1 MRQLRLC
8 RIRKSLDWST
18 ACPAASEQIKTI
30 ATKRHERHK
39 TENAEPTT
47 QKLLC
52 FKFFFCAF
60 CAFLWLTLR
69 FMAEQSKRL
78 ISLDVF
84 RGLTI
89 AGMVLVNNPGTWS
102 HIYWPL
108 EHAEWNGWTP
118 TDLIFPFFLF
128 IVGVAIP
135 LAFGKRIERGDPR
148 KSLFIKVAIRSAII
162 FLLGEFL
169 AGFPYFH
176 LSTIRIPGVLQRI
189 AVCYFFS
196 GLIYLLTRTRTQ
208 AIIAVALLII
218 YHFLMTRGHA
228 PGHYV
233 GDLSKEGSLASY
245 IDRTVFG
252 PHVWR
257 QAVVYDPE
265 GILSTMG
272 ALATTLF
279 GMLTGYLIRDKNK
292 TPIEKVT
299 LMFVAGIACMI
310 VGWCWNPWFPI
321 NKSLWTSS
329 YVFFTG
335 GLALQFLALCYWL
348 IDMKGYKW
356 WTKPFVIFGVNA
368 IVLFVGTGVMARLM
382 GMTSG
387 FMGKFETLL
396 HVTKPDGSPQALQPF
411 IYNHLFASWLS
422 PNNASL
428 AFAIAFILLW
438 LFLLWLLYRKN
449 IIIKI

>member
-1 MRQLRLC
+1 MSNDRNRLV
-8 RIRKSLDWST
+8 
-18 ACPAASEQIKTI
+18 
-30 ATKRHERHK
+30 
-39 TENAEPTT
+39 
-47 QKLLC
+47 
-52 FKFFFCAF
+52 
-60 CAFLWLTLR
+60 
-69 FMAEQSKRL
+69 
-78 ISLDVF
+78 SLDVF

-135 LAFGKRIERGDPR
+135 LAFGKRIERGDAR
-148 KSLFIKVAIRSAII
+148 RSLFIKVVYRSAII

-176 LSTIRIPGVLQRI
+176 LSTMRIPGVLQRI
-189 AVCYFFS
+189 AVCYFFA
-196 GLIYLLTRTRTQ
+196 GIIYLTTRPRTTLV
-208 AIIAVALLII
+208 ISFALLIVYFI
-218 YHFLMTRGHA
+218 LMKHVPA
-228 PGHYV
+228 PGYYA

-257 QAVVYDPE
+257 QAVVFDPE

-272 ALATTLF
+272 ALATTLL
-279 GMLTGYLIRDKNK
+279 GILTGNLIRAKDKS
-292 TPIEKVT
+292 PIEKVAY
-299 LMFVAGIACMI
+299 MFIAGIVCMI
-310 VGWCWNPWFPI
+310 IGWCWNPWFPI

-329 YVFFTG
+329 YVFFTA
-335 GLALQFLALCYWL
+335 GLGLQFLALCYWA
-348 IDMKGYKW
+348 IDIKGWKW
-356 WTKPFVIFGVNA
+356 WTRPFVIFGVNA

-382 GMTSG
+382 GMNYG
-387 FMGKFETLL
+387 FMGRFSSLL
-396 HVTKPDGSPQALQPF
+396 HITKPDGSPQALQPF

-428 AFAIAFILLW
+428 AFAISFILLW
-438 LFLLWLLYRKN
+438 LFLMWLLHRKN

>member
-1 MRQLRLC
+1 M
-8 RIRKSLDWST
+8 
-18 ACPAASEQIKTI
+18 SEPINP
-30 ATKRHERHK
+30 TK
-39 TENAEPTT
+39 PD
-47 QKLLC
+47 
-52 FKFFFCAF
+52 
-60 CAFLWLTLR
+60 
-69 FMAEQSKRL
+69 KRL
-78 ISLDVF
+78 TRWLRKGVRGGQKKSGLEALWEAEGDSRTGNRLVSLDVF
-84 RGLTI
+84 RGITI

-135 LAFGKRIERGDPR
+135 LAFGKRIERGDAR
-148 KSLFIKVAIRSAII
+148 RALFIKVLYRSVII

-176 LSTIRIPGVLQRI
+176 FATMRIPGVLQRI
-189 AVCYFFS
+189 AVCYLLA
-196 GLIYLLTRTRTQ
+196 GIIYLTTRARTT
-208 AIIAVALLII
+208 AIIAVALLVI
-218 YHFLMTRGHA
+218 YHLLMTRGAA
-228 PGHYV
+228 PGHYT

-265 GILSTMG
+265 GLLSTMG

-279 GMLTGYLIRDKNK
+279 GVLTGYLIRAKDR

-299 LMFVAGIACMI
+299 LMFVAGFACII

-329 YVFFTG
+329 YVFFTA
-335 GLALQFLALCYWL
+335 GLALEFLALCYWL
-348 IDMKGYKW
+348 IDIKGYKA

-368 IVLFVGTGVMARLM
+368 IVLFVGTGVMARLA
-382 GMTSG
+382 GMSSG
-387 FMGKFETLL
+387 FMGKFTSLL
-396 HVTKPDGSPQALQPF
+396 HITKPDGSPEALQPF

-428 AFAIAFILLW
+428 AFAISFILLW
-438 LFLLWLLYRKN
+438 LFLMWLLYRKN

>member
-1 MRQLRLC
+1 MSTEKNIASPPVATRNGQPSAPRLV
-8 RIRKSLDWST
+8 
-18 ACPAASEQIKTI
+18 
-30 ATKRHERHK
+30 
-39 TENAEPTT
+39 
-47 QKLLC
+47 
-52 FKFFFCAF
+52 
-60 CAFLWLTLR
+60 
-69 FMAEQSKRL
+69 
-78 ISLDVF
+78 SLDVF
-84 RGLTI
+84 RGLTVV
-89 AGMVLVNNPGTWS
+89 GMVLVNNPGSWA

-135 LAFGKRIERGDPR
+135 LGLGKRVERGDR
-148 KSLFIKVAIRSAII
+148 FRDLFVKIAYRSAVI

-189 AVCYFFS
+189 AVCYFFAA
-196 GLIYLLTRTRTQ
+196 LIFIKTRPRTQ
-208 AIIAVALLII
+208 AIIAVALLIV
-218 YHFLMTRGHA
+218 YALLMKHVPA
-228 PGHYV
+228 PGYYV

-245 IDRTVFG
+245 IDRAVFG
-252 PHVWR
+252 PHIWK
-257 QAVVYDPE
+257 QGKVYDPE

-279 GMLTGYLIRDKNK
+279 GVLTGHLVVRKDR
-292 TPIEKVT
+292 TPIEKVAH
-299 LMFVAGIACMI
+299 LFIAGIGSMI
-310 VGWCWNPWFPI
+310 IGWIWNAWFPI

-348 IDMKGYKW
+348 IDIKGYQR
-356 WTKPFVIFGVNA
+356 WTRPFIIFGVNA

-382 GMTSG
+382 GMTIG
-387 FMGKFETLL
+387 FMGSFVTLI
-396 HVTKPDGSPQALQPF
+396 HVTKPDGSPLALQSW
-411 IYNHLFASWLS
+411 IYNHAFASWLA

-428 AFAIAFILLW
+428 AFAISFILLW
-438 LFLLWLLYRKN
+438 LFLMWLLFRKN
-449 IIIKI
+449 VIIKI

>member
-1 MRQLRLC
+1 M
-8 RIRKSLDWST
+8 
-18 ACPAASEQIKTI
+18 
-30 ATKRHERHK
+30 
-39 TENAEPTT
+39 TT
-47 QKLLC
+47 Q
-52 FKFFFCAF
+52 
-60 CAFLWLTLR
+60 
-69 FMAEQSKRL
+69 SNRL
-78 ISLDVF
+78 MFLDVF

-89 AGMVLVNNPGTWS
+89 AGMVLVNNPGSWA

-135 LAFGKRIERGDPR
+135 LAFGKRIERGDAR
-148 KSLFIKVAIRSAII
+148 KSLFIKVAYRSAII

-169 AGFPYFH
+169 AGFPYFN
-176 LSTIRIPGVLQRI
+176 LATIRIPGVLQRI
-189 AVCYFFS
+189 AVCYLFA
-196 GLIYLLTRTRTQ
+196 GLIYLTTRARTT

-279 GMLTGYLIRDKNK
+279 GVLTGYLIRDRNK
-292 TPIEKVT
+292 TPIEKVAV
-299 LMFVAGIACMI
+299 MFVAGITCMI
-310 VGWCWNPWFPI
+310 IGWCWNPWFPI
-321 NKSLWTSS
+321 NKGLWTSS
-329 YVFFTG
+329 YVFFTA

-348 IDMKGYKW
+348 IDLKGYKL

-368 IVLFVGTGVMARLM
+368 IVLFVGTGVMERLM
-382 GMTSG
+382 GLIKVPKG
-387 FMGKFETLL
+387 
-396 HVTKPDGSPQALQPF
+396 DGTRQALQPW
-411 IYNHLFASWLS
+411 IYNHAFASWLS

-428 AFAIAFILLW
+428 AFAISFILLW
-438 LFLLWLLYRKN
+438 
-449 IIIKI
+449 

>member
-1 MRQLRLC
+1 MSTEKNIASPPVATRNGQPSAPRLV
-8 RIRKSLDWST
+8 
-18 ACPAASEQIKTI
+18 
-30 ATKRHERHK
+30 
-39 TENAEPTT
+39 
-47 QKLLC
+47 
-52 FKFFFCAF
+52 
-60 CAFLWLTLR
+60 
-69 FMAEQSKRL
+69 
-78 ISLDVF
+78 SLDVF
-84 RGLTI
+84 RGLTVV
-89 AGMVLVNNPGTWS
+89 GMVLVNNPGSWA

-135 LAFGKRIERGDPR
+135 LGLGKRVERGDSR
-148 KSLFIKVAIRSAII
+148 RALFIKVAYRSVII

-189 AVCYFFS
+189 AVCYFFAA
-196 GLIYLLTRTRTQ
+196 LIFIRTRPRTQ
-208 AIIAVALLII
+208 AIIAVALLIV
-218 YHFLMTRGHA
+218 YALLMKHVPA
-228 PGHYV
+228 PGYYV

-245 IDRTVFG
+245 IDRAVFG
-252 PHVWR
+252 PHIWK
-257 QAVVYDPE
+257 QGKVYDPE

-279 GMLTGYLIRDKNK
+279 GVLTGHLVVRKDR
-292 TPIEKVT
+292 TPIEKVAH
-299 LMFVAGIACMI
+299 LFIAGIGSMI
-310 VGWCWNPWFPI
+310 IGWIWNAWFPI

-348 IDMKGYKW
+348 IDIKGYQR
-356 WTKPFVIFGVNA
+356 WTRPFIIFGVNA
-368 IVLFVGTGVMARLM
+368 IVLFVGTGLMARSL
-382 GMTSG
+382 
-387 FMGKFETLL
+387 TLIK
-396 HVTKPDGSPQALQPF
+396 VPKGDGTTQALQTL
-411 IYNHLFASWLS
+411 IYNHGFASWLG

-428 AFAIAFILLW
+428 AFAITFILLW
-438 LFLLWLLYRKN
+438 LLLLWLLYRKN

>member
-1 MRQLRLC
+1 MSNQNTRLV
-8 RIRKSLDWST
+8 
-18 ACPAASEQIKTI
+18 
-30 ATKRHERHK
+30 
-39 TENAEPTT
+39 
-47 QKLLC
+47 
-52 FKFFFCAF
+52 
-60 CAFLWLTLR
+60 
-69 FMAEQSKRL
+69 
-78 ISLDVF
+78 SLDVF
-84 RGLTI
+84 RGLTVV
-89 AGMVLVNNPGTWS
+89 GMVLVNNPGSWA

-135 LAFGKRIERGDPR
+135 LGLGKRVERGDKFR
-148 KSLFIKVAIRSAII
+148 DLFIKIAYRTALI

-189 AVCYFFS
+189 AVCYFFAS
-196 GLIYLLTRTRTQ
+196 LIFIKTRPRTQ
-208 AIIAVALLII
+208 AIVALALLIV
-218 YHFLMTRGHA
+218 YALLMKHVPATGY
-228 PGHYV
+228 YV

-252 PHVWR
+252 PHIWK
-257 QAVVYDPE
+257 QGIVYDPE

-279 GMLTGYLIRDKNK
+279 GVLSGHLVRDRDRA
-292 TPIEKVT
+292 PIDKVAH
-299 LMFVAGIACMI
+299 MFIAG
-310 VGWCWNPWFPI
+310 VGCVMAGWIWNAWFPI

-348 IDMKGYKW
+348 IDIKGYQR
-356 WTKPFVIFGVNA
+356 WTRPFIIFGVNA
-368 IVLFVGTGVMARLM
+368 IVLFVGTGLMARSL
-382 GMTSG
+382 
-387 FMGKFETLL
+387 TLIK
-396 HVTKPDGSPQALQPF
+396 VPKGDGTTQALQTL
-411 IYNHLFASWLS
+411 IYNHGFASWLG

-428 AFAIAFILLW
+428 AFAITFILLW
-438 LFLLWLLYRKN
+438 LLLLWLLYRKN

>member
-1 MRQLRLC
+1 M
-8 RIRKSLDWST
+8 SND
-18 ACPAASEQIKTI
+18 
-30 ATKRHERHK
+30 
-39 TENAEPTT
+39 
-47 QKLLC
+47 
-52 FKFFFCAF
+52 
-60 CAFLWLTLR
+60 
-69 FMAEQSKRL
+69 SKRL
-78 ISLDVF
+78 VSLDVF

-135 LAFGKRIERGDPR
+135 LAFGKRIERGDAR
-148 KSLFIKVAIRSAII
+148 RSLFIKVLYRSVII

-169 AGFPYFH
+169 AGFPYFN

-189 AVCYFFS
+189 AVCYFFA
-196 GLIYLLTRTRTQ
+196 GIIYLTTRARTT
-208 AIIAVALLII
+208 AIVALLLLVV
-218 YHFLMTRGHA
+218 YHILMLHVAA
-228 PGHYV
+228 PGYYA

-257 QAVVYDPE
+257 QAVVFDPE

-279 GMLTGYLIRDKNK
+279 GVLTGYLIRERDQ
-292 TPIEKVT
+292 TPTEKVA
-299 LMFVAGIACMI
+299 LMFVAGFACMI

-321 NKSLWTSS
+321 NKALWTSS
-329 YVFFTG
+329 YVFFTA
-335 GLALQFLALCYWL
+335 GLALEFLALCYWL
-348 IDMKGYKW
+348 IDIKGYKA

-382 GMTSG
+382 GMSSG
-387 FMGKFETLL
+387 FMGKFSALL
-396 HVTKPDGSPQALQPF
+396 HITKADGSPQAIQPF
-411 IYNHLFASWLS
+411 IYDHLFASWLS

-428 AFAIAFILLW
+428 AFAISFILLW
-438 LFLLWLLYRKN
+438 LFLMWLLFRKN
-449 IIIKI
+449 IVIKI